1 MPVLQL
7 RRTANVGQ
15 MPTAQ
20 IYQQLEAVLPTGRTN
35 GPWSRTPLSQQR
47 QQYLFSRA
55 MELYHRPNV
64 TNAQNNRALTILRT
78 LAMNYNRVWTNNPR
92 RTQLF
97 AGSNNNESNYNVN
110 VMNYMNYNTA
120 NSNAEREANN
130 AYRRARARAR
140 AQVSP
145 PRARAQVSPPRAN
158 NTTGIHSLFIKT
170 NHVKLPSN
178 RPIDAISHH
187 KFKKGDVATRIRQN
201 GTNAYFRTGAFN
213 SWFGHNWKHMSPNSN
228 AKISN
233 KKHPLTRA
241 TVTRRNVS
249 RVKFV

>member
-7 RRTANVGQ
+7 RRTANVRQ

-20 IYQQLEAVLPTGRTN
+20 IYQQLEAVLPTGSRI
-35 GPWSRTPLSQQR
+35 GPWSRVQWSQQR

-55 MELYHRPNV
+55 MELYHRPDAS
-64 TNAQNNRALTILRT
+64 TIQKDRALNILRT
-78 LAMNYNRVWTNNPR
+78 LASGYDRVWTNNPR
-92 RTQLF
+92 PHRLF
-97 AGSNNNESNYNVN
+97 VVSNNNASNQNYNSN
-110 VMNYMNYNTA
+110 
-120 NSNAEREANN
+120 NSNAERAVNN
-130 AYRRARARAR
+130 AYRRRHGIYPYTTHPPHVPAH
-140 AQVSP
+140 VSP
-145 PRARAQVSPPRAN
+145 QRAN
-158 NTTGIHSLFIKT
+158 NTTGLHSLFIKT
-170 NHVKLPSN
+170 NLVKLPAN
-178 RPIDAISHH
+178 KPIDSISRH
-187 KFKKGDVATRIRQN
+187 KFKKGDVATRIHQN

>member
-1 MPVLQL
+1 MPVIEL
-7 RRTANVGQ
+7 RRTENVRQ

-35 GPWSRTPLSQQR
+35 GPWSHVQLSQQR

-64 TNAQNNRALTILRT
+64 TTPQTNRALNILRH

-92 RTQLF
+92 RSQLF
-97 AGSNNNESNYNVN
+97 AGSNNNGS
-110 VMNYMNYNTA
+110 
-120 NSNAEREANN
+120 NSNEFMPY
-130 AYRRARARAR
+130 YRAAGIIG
-140 AQVSP
+140 S
-145 PRARAQVSPPRAN
+145 PRARSPNN
-158 NTTGIHSLFIKT
+158 NTGLHSLFIKT
-170 NHVKLPSN
+170 NIVKLPANKPVDS
-178 RPIDAISHH
+178 ISHH
-187 KFKKGDVATRIRQN
+187 KFKKGDVATRIHQN
-201 GTNAYFRTGAFN
+201 GTNSYFRTGSFN
-213 SWFGHNWKHMSPNSN
+213 SWFGHDWKHMSPNSN

>member
-1 MPVLQL
+1 
-7 RRTANVGQ
+7 

-35 GPWSRTPLSQQR
+35 GPWSRVQLSQQR
-47 QQYLFSRA
+47 QQYLFARA
-55 MELYHRPNV
+55 MELYHRPDA
-64 TNAQNNRALTILRT
+64 TGAQQTRAITILRH

-97 AGSNNNESNYNVN
+97 AGSNNNESNYNIN
-110 VMNYMNYNTA
+110 
-120 NSNAEREANN
+120 NSNAG
-130 AYRRARARAR
+130 RAP
-140 AQVSP
+140 VSP
-145 PRARAQVSPPRAN
+145 PRTN
-158 NTTGIHSLFIKT
+158 NTIGIHSLFIKT
-170 NHVKLPSN
+170 SHVKLPAN
-178 RPIDAISHH
+178 KPIDPISHH

-201 GTNAYFRTGAFN
+201 GINAYFRTGSFN

-241 TVTRRNVS
+241 TVNRRNVS

>member
-1 MPVLQL
+1 MVFGVWKLLHGSHFDKHMTRFLSKPFIMAVPLHRTTGVRQL
-7 RRTANVGQ
+7 
-15 MPTAQ
+15 PTTH

-35 GPWSRTPLSQQR
+35 GPWSRTQLSQQR

-55 MELYHRPNV
+55 MEMYHRPNV
-64 TNAQNNRALTILRT
+64 TTSQTNRALTILRF
-78 LAMNYNRVWTNNPR
+78 LAMGYNRNWTNNPR
-92 RTQLF
+92 PSQLF
-97 AGSNNNESNYNVN
+97 AGSNVNYGSNINASN
-110 VMNYMNYNTA
+110 L
-120 NSNAEREANN
+120 NSNNN
-130 AYRRARARAR
+130 
-140 AQVSP
+140 
-145 PRARAQVSPPRAN
+145 
-158 NTTGIHSLFIKT
+158 TGIHSLFIKT
-170 NHVKLPSN
+170 KHVKLPSN

-201 GTNAYFRTGAFN
+201 GINAYFRTGSFN

-241 TVTRRNVS
+241 VVIRRNVS